1 MSFYKANQRRR
12 GRPSSFPIQILDAL
26 HIYLG
31 NKSSHYITYQSSRHG
46 SHMNSGSFLPLKA
59 YHNGFGALGLPA
71 KNLLRLQRNEIWHV
85 ESLGA
90 NGETIG
96 LETIK

>member
-1 MSFYKANQRRR
+1 MLST
-12 GRPSSFPIQILDAL
+12 SILETN
-26 HIYLG
+26 HR
-31 NKSSHYITYQSSRHG
+31 ITYQSSRHG
-46 SHMNSGSFLPLKA
+46 SHMNLGSLLPLKA
-59 YHNGFGALGLPA
+59 YHNGFGALDLPA
-71 KNLLRLQRNEIWHV
+71 KNLLGLQRNEIWHV